1 MFMKIRNKLFIAFA
15 IVLILFS
22 SGGAFIAVSVAN
34 INQLNQ
40 SIQTE
45 QIIAQ
50 AASDFQRGA
59 LLKQSGTYAYLSGNL
74 KDGQCQ
80 LNEGQTILLQ
90 SEATLKTLQTSSLSN
105 ETEDKINL
113 LLTGYIH
120 SFEDSIDS
128 YSNYTITAFERNNQT
143 QNDEIKSY
151 AQCISSDMTTLN
163 TFISNLDNQI
173 KADYDNAN
181 TKISAYSNQ
190 TATMTAIIVSATVA
204 LAVAIAIIVARRITK
219 PISQLSGI
227 ANKVSQGDFSE
238 TINIK
243 TGDEIQNLAESFE
256 RMLNA
261 FKITIAM
268 NAEDSEENTQP

>member
-1 MFMKIRNKLFIAFA
+1 
-15 IVLILFS
+15 
-22 SGGAFIAVSVAN
+22 VAN

-59 LLKQSGTYAYLSGNL
+59 LLKQSGTYAYLSGNP

-105 ETEDKINL
+105 VTEDKINL